1 MPEINLGRNIIQY
14 NVKYKNI
21 KHSYLRVV
29 GKDELL
35 ITSNMHMET
44 SQIIQFIK
52 KHEKRILT
60 MISSAEKKPLFS
72 QEFFLLFGKDYIFEI
87 QKSKKNSIHIVS
99 DTILFLSSTGE
110 MNLSYVESF
119 YQKMLLEKTSHFLSN
134 LKLSLGKE
142 INIDNL
148 ILKSQKMKT
157 QFGSCHVTKRI
168 IKLNSILARFDE
180 KYLYAILC
188 HELVHLKVIGHQKN
202 FYKVLEKYVPNYKE
216 IRHELK
222 LIVSEYEV

>member
-1 MPEINLGRNIIQY
+1 MPEITLGTKVVLY

-29 GKDELL
+29 GKNELL

-52 KHEKRILT
+52 KHEKKILV
-60 MISSAEKKPLFS
+60 MISSTEKKPLVS
-72 QEFFLLFGKDYIFEI
+72 QEFFLLFGKDYQFEI

-110 MNLSYVESF
+110 MNLDYIESF
-119 YQKMLLEKTSHFLSN
+119 YQKMLLEKARLFLED
-134 LKLSLGKE
+134 LRFTLGKE
-142 INIDNL
+142 ININNL

-157 QFGSCHVTKRI
+157 QFGSCHVTKRV

-188 HELVHLKVIGHQKN
+188 HELVHLKVIGHQLN
-202 FYKVLEKYVPNYKE
+202 FYKVLEKYVPNYKA